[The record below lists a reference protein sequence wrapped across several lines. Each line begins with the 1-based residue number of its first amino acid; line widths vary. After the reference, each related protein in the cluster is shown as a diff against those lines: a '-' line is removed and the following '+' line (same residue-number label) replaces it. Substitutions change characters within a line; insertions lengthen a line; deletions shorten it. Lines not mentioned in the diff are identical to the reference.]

1 MTSLNLKPRTVVFP
15 AGGTLRTCT
24 VNPADYVAA
33 RLISELADA
42 WKARAEE
49 FQLAPSTVSG
59 RASTLRGVGE
69 FLTEKSDRSLT
80 LHTSRGAEVTER
92 LHDWEKAMIKKY
104 PRVSKQP
111 KMVGYDIRGN
121 VAYYLEA
128 NDLDNSWLSGWAE
141 SPVLDGSPLVEQ
153 PLDEFSNHERQQLES
168 VCRQII
174 RDTEARLS
182 RGDELL
188 AAGSDPRRN
197 GWDRVENVLW
207 ALRNLPYKRSY
218 YVHLVGSQR
227 QLDPAEVDLMS
238 GRFVDPLLVNKPP
251 LLIAVGAF
259 LAPDPEFLLAVRVLL
274 HLQTGW
280 APEETVLLRRR
291 DVEFRDDSVRIRAP
305 KNRAHRVRWHT
316 LQTSSRQPWGW
327 KAGDVLR
334 RAADALRH
342 VHALSPEDSSF
353 WMTAAKVSPYHR
365 AGEWP
370 HWVVRPHTFGAVV
383 SNLSELIRRRDL
395 SISKPHDMRRL
406 RKTVKSARAALLGT
420 LGGAAGDDHSIEVFR
435 DHYAQT
441 TTVRT
446 ISAQTVIRA
455 QQKVLKRAVEGP
467 VLVTATA
474 RDVAATDD
482 GDPEVVRLATQV
494 AQETATEQ
502 ELTLSACRDPH
513 DGPLSQ
519 PGELCHAS
527 PSMCLQCRNAV
538 IFREHLPRLLAYE
551 NTLDSLKKTLPPIAY
566 SEFYGQQTV
575 NLKSVIDQFTAD
587 DVARARERATLHR
600 PLGERAEQ

>member
-1 MTSLNLKPRTVVFP
+1 MSIAAFDLLPRADVSPRIPRT
-15 AGGTLRTCT
+15 RQ
-24 VNPADYVAA
+24 
-33 RLISELADA
+33 
-42 WKARAEE
+42 RA
-49 FQLAPSTVSG
+49 L
-59 RASTLRGVGE
+59 
-69 FLTEKSDRSLT
+69 
-80 LHTSRGAEVTER
+80 
-92 LHDWEKAMIKKY
+92 
-104 PRVSKQP
+104 
-111 KMVGYDIRGN
+111 
-121 VAYYLEA
+121 
-128 NDLDNSWLSGWAE
+128 DLL
-141 SPVLDGSPLVEQ
+141 
-153 PLDEFSNHERQQLES
+153 
-168 VCRQII
+168 
-174 RDTEARLS
+174 
-182 RGDELL
+182 
-188 AAGSDPRRN
+188 
-197 GWDRVENVLW
+197 
-207 ALRNLPYKRSY
+207 
-218 YVHLVGSQR
+218 
-227 QLDPAEVDLMS
+227 
-238 GRFVDPLLVNKPP
+238 
-251 LLIAVGAF
+251 
-259 LAPDPEFLLAVRVLL
+259 
-274 HLQTGW
+274 
-280 APEETVLLRRR
+280 
-291 DVEFRDDSVRIRAP
+291 
-305 KNRAHRVRWHT
+305 
-316 LQTSSRQPWGW
+316 
-327 KAGDVLR
+327 
-334 RAADALRH
+334 
-342 VHALSPEDSSF
+342 
-353 WMTAAKVSPYHR
+353 
-365 AGEWP
+365 
-370 HWVVRPHTFGAVV
+370 
-383 SNLSELIRRRDL
+383 
-395 SISKPHDMRRL
+395 
-406 RKTVKSARAALLGT
+406 ARAAELLERDASSTEG
-420 LGGAAGDDHSIEVFR
+420 LRALHEAALERRCFEFAGRISQRLLEVGGAAGDDHSIEVFR